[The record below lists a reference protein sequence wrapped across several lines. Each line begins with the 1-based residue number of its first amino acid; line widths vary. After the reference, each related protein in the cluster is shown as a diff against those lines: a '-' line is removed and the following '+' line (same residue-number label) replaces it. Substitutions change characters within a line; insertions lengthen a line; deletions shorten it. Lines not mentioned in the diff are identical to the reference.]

1 MKRFQL
7 FEIEDQA
14 WFPTRLRNYMT
25 DFLRTVAEKFNLFE
39 PVVPILRDMLAK
51 TRSKRIVDLASGGGG
66 QWRTLLSQV
75 QAQVPEVRL
84 TLTDL

>member
-14 WFPTRLRNYMT
+14 WFPRRLRNYMT

-39 PVVPILRDMLAK
+39 PVVPVLRDILAEAGK
-51 TRSKRIVDLASGGGG
+51 KRIVDLASGGDG
-66 QWRTLLSQV
+66 Q
-75 QAQVPEVRL
+75 
-84 TLTDL
+84 